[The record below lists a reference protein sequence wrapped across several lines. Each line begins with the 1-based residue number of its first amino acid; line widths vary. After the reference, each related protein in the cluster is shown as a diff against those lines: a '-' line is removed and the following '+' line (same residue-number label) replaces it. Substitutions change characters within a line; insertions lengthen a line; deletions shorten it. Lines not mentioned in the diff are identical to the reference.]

1 MSLQP
6 LQPRYKP
13 YAGAAAGWGAL
24 RSVAHFWLDSKQ
36 PFKNLRALLK
46 TNQNGGFDCPGCA
59 WGDSPE
65 DGRVKFC
72 ENGAKA
78 VNWEATK
85 RRVDAAFFARYSVS
99 ALREQSDYWL
109 EYQGRLTGPMR
120 YDPLSDHYQP
130 ITWDAA
136 FALVAEH
143 LRRLDSPDQ
152 AEFYTSGRASNEA
165 AYLYQLFV
173 RAFGTN
179 NFPDCSNMC
188 HEASGVALGRSVGV
202 GKGSVT
208 FDDFE
213 HADAIFILGQNPGT
227 NHPRMLEPLRE
238 AVKRGAQVVCFNPLK
253 ERGLER
259 FQHPQNALE
268 MLTNG
273 SSPLNTAF
281 FRPALGGDM
290 AAIRGIAKF
299 LLAWEREAQA
309 EGSEPVFDHAF
320 IAEHTDGLEAY
331 LAELDATPWEHLERQ
346 SGLGLAEIEQAA
358 RMYRR
363 ANRVIVCWAMG
374 ITQHH
379 HSVAIIQEIVNL
391 QLLRGNLGR
400 PGAGL
405 CPVRGHSNVQGD
417 RTMGIN
423 ERPPAALLDA
433 LERRFGFEVPRHN
446 GHNAVE
452 AIAAML
458 AGKSKVFIGLGGN
471 FAQATP
477 DSPRTHAAL
486 ASCDLTV
493 HISTKLNRSHL
504 TTGRDALILPCLGRT
519 DIDRQ
524 AEGPQAVT
532 VEDSFSMIH
541 ASYGQLEPLSQQ
553 MRSEPAIIAGIAK
566 ATLGNHPVDWDA
578 LIANYE
584 RIRELIAD
592 TIPGFADFNR
602 RVRHPGGFY
611 LGNSAGER
619 RWNTASGK
627 ANFVAN
633 PLPSLLAPDYL
644 KRLAAGIDP
653 RRATPSSALPEAPAW
668 REGDHT
674 THFAVIDAQGNAVAA
689 TLSVNLPFGAAF
701 TVPGT
706 GVVLNNEMDDFAAD
720 TQGAN
725 SYGLAGSQAN
735 AVAAGKRPLSSMS
748 PSFLESPTDFAA
760 FGTPGGS
767 RIPSMVLI
775 SMLQYFDG
783 RPVGQW
789 VAAPRY
795 HHQYKPDVVEYEPR
809 AFSDA
814 EAAELRRR
822 GYQLKRLERSYGNQ
836 QVLYWD
842 KRSGR
847 VDAASDPR
855 GIGYSSLSLEAQAQ
869 PRPH

>member
-24 RSVAHFWLDSKQ
+24 HSVAHFWLDSKQ

-85 RRVDAAFFARYSVS
+85 RRVDTAFFARYSVS

-299 LLAWEREAQA
+299 LLAWERDAQA
-309 EGSEPVFDHAF
+309 EGGEPVFDHAF

-346 SGLGLAEIEQAA
+346 SGLSLAEIEQAA

-417 RTMGIN
+417 RTMG
-423 ERPPAALLDA
+423 
-433 LERRFGFEVPRHN
+433 
-446 GHNAVE
+446 
-452 AIAAML
+452 
-458 AGKSKVFIGLGGN
+458 
-471 FAQATP
+471 
-477 DSPRTHAAL
+477 
-486 ASCDLTV
+486 
-493 HISTKLNRSHL
+493 
-504 TTGRDALILPCLGRT
+504 
-519 DIDRQ
+519 
-524 AEGPQAVT
+524 
-532 VEDSFSMIH
+532 
-541 ASYGQLEPLSQQ
+541 
-553 MRSEPAIIAGIAK
+553 
-566 ATLGNHPVDWDA
+566 
-578 LIANYE
+578 
-584 RIRELIAD
+584 
-592 TIPGFADFNR
+592 
-602 RVRHPGGFY
+602 
-611 LGNSAGER
+611 
-619 RWNTASGK
+619 
-627 ANFVAN
+627 
-633 PLPSLLAPDYL
+633 
-644 KRLAAGIDP
+644 
-653 RRATPSSALPEAPAW
+653 
-668 REGDHT
+668 
-674 THFAVIDAQGNAVAA
+674 
-689 TLSVNLPFGAAF
+689 
-701 TVPGT
+701 
-706 GVVLNNEMDDFAAD
+706 
-720 TQGAN
+720 
-725 SYGLAGSQAN
+725 
-735 AVAAGKRPLSSMS
+735 
-748 PSFLESPTDFAA
+748 
-760 FGTPGGS
+760 
-767 RIPSMVLI
+767 
-775 SMLQYFDG
+775 
-783 RPVGQW
+783 
-789 VAAPRY
+789 
-795 HHQYKPDVVEYEPR
+795 
-809 AFSDA
+809 
-814 EAAELRRR
+814 
-822 GYQLKRLERSYGNQ
+822 
-836 QVLYWD
+836 
-842 KRSGR
+842 
-847 VDAASDPR
+847 
-855 GIGYSSLSLEAQAQ
+855 
-869 PRPH
+869 